1 MILFVNTLLLF
12 IFLHR
17 LLTFSHAPSA
27 KVNLIRGIKGVV
39 ILMVVTVW
47 LMPLHLPLFLHG
59 GVLLFTAWIGF
70 GYSVRIALNELTLL
84 KLTPSLKKNQYHVHL
99 STAIYPFTRD
109 TYQELE
115 LLIELL
121 PKYSGQSL
129 VLTSPLL
136 SKHGSFFNIEQLKP
150 LPVSI
155 EASYHS
161 YWRSPLAFLVLCY
174 YKHIKRETILMHS
187 YLSRQCRIH
196 LTLPRV
202 DGV

>member
-1 MILFVNTLLLF
+1 
-12 IFLHR
+12 
-17 LLTFSHAPSA
+17 
-27 KVNLIRGIKGVV
+27 
-39 ILMVVTVW
+39 MVVTVW

-59 GVLLFTAWIGF
+59 GVLLFSVWIGF

-129 VLTSPLL
+129 ILTSPLL
-136 SKHGSFFNIEQLKP
+136 NKHGSFFNIEQLKP

-161 YWRSPLAFLVLCY
+161 YWRSPLEFLVLFY

-187 YLSRQCRIH
+187 DLSRQCRLL
-196 LTLPRV
+196 LTLRS
-202 DGV
+202 